1 MMTSGK
7 RAVADIE
14 AAAIEGLGADFGG
27 DLLRPGADGY
37 DDARRLYNRMA
48 EKHPGLIARC
58 SGVADVLRAV
68 EFGRSHDLLT
78 AVRGGG
84 HNVAGKALC
93 DGGLVIDLSRLKGIR
108 VDPAR
113 RTVRAQA
120 GVTYGEFDRETQ
132 AFGLATTGGLISS
145 TGIAGLTLG
154 GGLGWLMR
162 KHGLACDNL
171 ISADVVTAD
180 GRVLTASAEEN
191 PDLLWGLRGGGGN
204 FGVVTSFEY
213 RLHPVGPV
221 LAGLL
226 IHPLAA
232 ARDVLRSYRDFCREA
247 PDELTAYAALMH
259 SPDDGRPI
267 LALMLAYAGDLAEGE
282 RVVAPLRRVG
292 PPVADTVRPVPYCD
306 LQRSLDP
313 IAPSGLQN
321 YWKSDSLRQ
330 LTDEAIDT
338 VISHYEATPSPLA
351 LAIVEQLGGA
361 VRRVGRGETAFNLR
375 EDEFHFVLMSRWTDP
390 AASESNIRWAREFA
404 AAIRPVSTGAGY
416 VNALSEDDGDR
427 LEAVY
432 GRETYRRLVA
442 LKGRYDPTNFFRVN
456 QNIRPTPGRGPGDG
470 EWP

>member
-1 MMTSGK
+1 MLTSSKG
-7 RAVADIE
+7 VGADIE
-14 AAAIEGLGADFGG
+14 AAAIEGFGAGLGG
-27 DLLRPGADGY
+27 DLLRQGADGY
-37 DDARRLYNRMA
+37 DAARRLYNAMVD
-48 EKHPGLIARC
+48 KHPGLIVRC

-78 AVRGGG
+78 AIRSGG

-132 AFGLATTGGLISS
+132 AFGLATTGGLITS

-171 ISADVVTAD
+171 VSADVVTAD
-180 GRVLTASAEEN
+180 GRMLTASAEEN
-191 PDLLWGLRGGGGN
+191 PDLFWGVRGGGGN

-226 IHPLAA
+226 IHPLPV
-232 ARDVLRSYRDFCREA
+232 ARNILRSYCDFCREA

-259 SPDDGRPI
+259 SPEDGQPI
-267 LALMLAYAGDLAEGE
+267 LVLMLAYAGDLAEGE
-282 RVVAPLRRVG
+282 RVMAPLRRVG
-292 PPVADTVRPVPYCD
+292 PPVADTVRPMPYCD

-330 LTDEAIDT
+330 LTDEAIDII
-338 VISHYEATPSPLA
+338 ISHYETTPSPLA

-361 VRRVGRGETAFNLR
+361 VSRVGQGETAFSLR
-375 EDEFHFVLMSRWTDP
+375 DDDFHFVLMSRWTDP
-390 AASESNIRWAREFA
+390 ATSGSNIRWAREFA
-404 AAIRPVSTGAGY
+404 AAMRPVSTGAGY
-416 VNALSEDDGDR
+416 VNALSEEDGDK
-427 LEAVY
+427 LEAIY
-432 GRETYRRLVA
+432 GPETYRRLVA
-442 LKGRYDPTNFFRVN
+442 LKDRYDPTNFFRVN
-456 QNIRPTPGRGPGDG
+456 QNIRPTS
-470 EWP
+470 

>member
-1 MMTSGK
+1 MMLTSSKG
-7 RAVADIE
+7 VGADIE
-14 AAAIEGLGADFGG
+14 AAAIEGFGAGLGG
-27 DLLRPGADGY
+27 DLLRPGVDGY
-37 DDARRLYNRMA
+37 DAARRLYNGMVD
-48 EKHPGLIARC
+48 KHPGLIVRC

-68 EFGRSHDLLT
+68 EFGRAHDLLT
-78 AVRGGG
+78 AIRSGG
-84 HNVAGKALC
+84 HNVAGNALC

-132 AFGLATTGGLISS
+132 AFGLATTGGLITS

-171 ISADVVTAD
+171 VSADVVTAD
-180 GRVLTASAEEN
+180 GRMLTASAEEH
-191 PDLLWGLRGGGGN
+191 PDLFWGLRGGGGN

-213 RLHPVGPV
+213 RLHQVGPV

-226 IHPLAA
+226 IHPLPV

-259 SPDDGRPI
+259 SPDDGQPI
-267 LALMLAYAGDLAEGE
+267 LVLMLAYAGDLAEGE
-282 RVVAPLRRVG
+282 RIVAPLRRVG
-292 PPVADTVRPVPYCD
+292 LPVADTVRPMPYCD

-321 YWKSDSLRQ
+321 YWKSDSLRH

-338 VISHYEATPSPLA
+338 IISHYEATPSPLA

-361 VRRVGRGETAFNLR
+361 VRRVGPGETAFNLR
-375 EDEFHFVLMSRWTDP
+375 DDNYHFVLMSRWTDP
-390 AASESNIRWAREFA
+390 ATSESNIRWAREFA
-404 AAIRPVSTGAGY
+404 AAMRPVSTGSGY
-416 VNALSEDDGDR
+416 VNALSEGDGNK

-432 GRETYRRLVA
+432 GPELYRRLVA
-442 LKGRYDPTNFFRVN
+442 LKDRYDPTNFFRVN
-456 QNIRPTPGRGPGDG
+456 QNIRPTP
-470 EWP
+470 

>member
-1 MMTSGK
+1 MLTSSQG
-7 RAVADIE
+7 VGADIE
-14 AAAIEGLGADFGG
+14 AADFERFEAGLGG
-27 DLLRPGADGY
+27 DLLRQGADGY
-37 DDARRLYNRMA
+37 DAARRLYNA
-48 EKHPGLIARC
+48 TVDKHPGLIVRC

-68 EFGRSHDLLT
+68 EFGRLHDLLT
-78 AVRGGG
+78 AIRSGG

-108 VDPAR
+108 VDPGR

-132 AFGLATTGGLISS
+132 AFGLATTGGLITS

-171 ISADVVTAD
+171 VSADVVTAE
-180 GRVLTASAEEN
+180 GRMLTASAAEN
-191 PDLLWGLRGGGGN
+191 PDLFWGLRGGGGN

-226 IHPLAA
+226 IHPLSV
-232 ARDVLRSYRDFCREA
+232 ARDLLRSYRDFCRAA

-259 SPDDGRPI
+259 TPEDGQPI
-267 LALMLAYAGDLAEGE
+267 LAVMLAYAGDLAEGE
-282 RVVAPLRRVG
+282 RVLAPLRRLG
-292 PPVADTVRPVPYCD
+292 PPVADSVRPMPYCD

-330 LTDEAIDT
+330 LTDEAIDII
-338 VISHYEATPSPLA
+338 ISHYEATPAPLA

-361 VRRVGRGETAFNLR
+361 VRRVGPGETAFTLR
-375 EDEFHFVLMSRWTDP
+375 DDDFHFVLMSRWTDP
-390 AASESNIRWAREFA
+390 ATSESNIRWAREFA
-404 AAIRPVSTGAGY
+404 AAMRPVSTGAGY
-416 VNALSEDDGDR
+416 VNALSEEDGDK

-432 GRETYRRLVA
+432 GPETYRRLMA
-442 LKGRYDPTNFFRVN
+442 LKDRYDPTNFFRVN
-456 QNIRPTPGRGPGDG
+456 QNIRPTP
-470 EWP
+470 